1 MRSTT
6 RYTLQRFIGRR
17 LLAPGNRVCLCC
29 SVPAYDSKSVDVHHH
44 GDNLKLR
51 GVMYCENI
59 WACPVCSAL
68 IRRRRQSLTA
78 DLFTRT
84 VAAGFRLLFVTFTLR
99 HRLGQSLATVST
111 MHRDAWLALTRHRA
125 YNRWRATTGTRWYM
139 RALEVTHGSNG
150 WHPHFHVV
158 YVIGPGADP
167 SIEDLYELWASA
179 VGSVGGSVVRA
190 AYDAQYADATT
201 DADTIAR
208 YAASW
213 GGGDWSLSHE
223 VTAGEKLGRRGS
235 RSPFQLAADA
245 MDGDEKSAMLFREFA
260 DDFKGRRAQ
269 TWARGWLAWLEQS
282 EEELNDE
289 SITAEELDD
298 DSIVVRFEKHSYM
311 QLGSSREIMLDAI
324 MGRDY
329 SRVVDIA
336 WDRGIDILY
345 ISTEYFGLPSGRV
358 HVNVSGWAYDRYEN
372 LARL

>member
-17 LLAPGNRVCLCC
+17 LLPSGNRVSLCC
-29 SVPAYDSKSVDVHHH
+29 SVPAYDARSVDVHHH

-84 VAAGFRLLFVTFTLR
+84 VAAGYRLLFVTFTLR
-99 HRLGQSLATVST
+99 HKMGESLSYVSG
-111 MHRDAWLALTRHRA
+111 MHRDAWLYLTRHRS
-125 YNRWRATTGTRWYM
+125 YKNWRSTTGTTWYM
-139 RALEVTHGSNG
+139 RALEVTHGKNG
-150 WHPHFHVV
+150 WHPHYHVV

-167 SIEDLYELWASA
+167 SIEQLYNLWSA
-179 VGSVGGSVVRA
+179 AVASVGGSVVRA

-213 GGGDWSLSHE
+213 GGGDWSLSLE
-223 VTAGEKLGRRGS
+223 VTAGEKSGRRGS

-245 MDGDEKSAMLFREFA
+245 MDGDDQSGKLFREFA

-289 SITAEELDD
+289 SIKPEELTDD
-298 DSIVVRFEKHSYM
+298 TIIVKFETYSYM
-311 QLGSSREIMLDAI
+311 QLGSSRERMLDAI
-324 MGRDY
+324 IARDY
-329 SRVVDIA
+329 STMVDIA

-345 ISTEYFGLPSGRV
+345 INTAYFGLPAGRV
-358 HVNVSGWAYDRYEN
+358 HVNVSGWAYDISKI
-372 LARL
+372 

>member
-1 MRSTT
+1 
-6 RYTLQRFIGRR
+6 
-17 LLAPGNRVCLCC
+17 
-29 SVPAYDSKSVDVHHH
+29 
-44 GDNLKLR
+44 
-51 GVMYCENI
+51 
-59 WACPVCSAL
+59 
-68 IRRRRQSLTA
+68 
-78 DLFTRT
+78 
-84 VAAGFRLLFVTFTLR
+84 
-99 HRLGQSLATVST
+99 
-111 MHRDAWLALTRHRA
+111 
-125 YNRWRATTGTRWYM
+125 
-139 RALEVTHGSNG
+139 
-150 WHPHFHVV
+150 
-158 YVIGPGADP
+158 
-167 SIEDLYELWASA
+167 
-179 VGSVGGSVVRA
+179 
-190 AYDAQYADATT
+190 
-201 DADTIAR
+201 
-208 YAASW
+208 
-213 GGGDWSLSHE
+213 
-223 VTAGEKLGRRGS
+223 
-235 RSPFQLAADA
+235 